1 MVIGVIADI
10 VSVIDEPLHDFP
22 VISVIVAE
30 KLIVQEERCSDIVIR
45 VLGLYLFEHI
55 YCTSGFKLRRAV
67 IVPAFQ
73 HYIIDAVIKSQD
85 QRGVSEC
92 DIDLAVNIIVKPH
105 HAVTLLVIAAEIL
118 FERFGCPVIT
128 VLIHIAAGIF
138 RLTVFHIVD
147 SVVHEDRNG
156 IKLVYA
162 GFS

>member
-1 MVIGVIADI
+1 MVIGVVADI
-10 VSVIDEPLHDFP
+10 ITVINEPLDHFDVVLFL
-22 VISVIVAE
+22 IIE
-30 KLIVQEERCSDIVIR
+30 KSAVKEEGGSYVVIR
-45 VLGLYLFEHI
+45 KLCLDLLQDRNSTAFLE
-55 YCTSGFKLRRAV
+55 LRRAV

-105 HAVTLLVIAAEIL
+105 HAVTLLVISAEIL